1 MTTARKYVPVHVYRY
16 NSITPCT
23 YLVLLVHVLQYVRV
37 LHNVDVVYCN
47 INTLDTRRC
56 CGAARCK
63 LHPAGG
69 RQTARSACLQ
79 NKKISR
85 RWTTDRTHRCT
96 VCYRQCFLRWRSLA
110 VVATTIYFV
119 LACFAREGL
128 PSASSCPA
136 ATAARPPAGGSDG
149 LSWSKVP

>member
-1 MTTARKYVPVHVYRY
+1 MYVPRTFSTRVLEYTYVYYLGTQRRRRVL
-16 NSITPCT
+16 SIP
-23 YLVLLVHVLQYVRV
+23 LVLQY
-37 LHNVDVVYCN
+37 CN
-47 INTLDTRRC
+47 IAILQYCNTLDTRRC

-96 VCYRQCFLRWRSLA
+96 VCYRQCFLRWRSIA